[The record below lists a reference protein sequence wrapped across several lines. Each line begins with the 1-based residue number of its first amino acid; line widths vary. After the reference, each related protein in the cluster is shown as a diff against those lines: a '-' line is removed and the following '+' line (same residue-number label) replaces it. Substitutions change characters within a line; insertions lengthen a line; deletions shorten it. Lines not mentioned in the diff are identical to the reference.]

1 MRFLLNSLLE
11 IQSKHGY
18 LPKDELE
25 RISKE
30 FNVPISRVYSIAT
43 FYNAFSLKPVGK
55 HIIHICKGTACVIKG
70 SEVFEDALEQ
80 MGVLDDE
87 DFTYQ
92 PIRCFG
98 ACSLAPVVVIDGKV
112 YGKMTVNRLK
122 RMISKLTSDSVVSE
136 DAQ

>member
-1 MRFLLNSLLE
+1 MKFLLNSLLE
-11 IQSKHGY
+11 IQSKNGY

-30 FNVPISRVYSIAT
+30 FGIPISRVYSIAT
-43 FYNAFSLKPVGK
+43 FFNAFSLKPVGK

-70 SEVFEDALEQ
+70 SEVFEDTLEQ
-80 MGVLDDE
+80 MGVLDGE
-87 DFTYQ
+87 DFSYQ

-98 ACSLAPVVVIDGKV
+98 ACSLAPVVVIDGRV

-122 RMISKLTSDSVVSE
+122 RIVSRLKSGDE
-136 DAQ
+136 DVRS

>member
-1 MRFLLNSLLE
+1 MKYLLNSLLE

-18 LPKDELE
+18 LPKEELE
-25 RISKE
+25 KISVE
-30 FNVPISRVYSIAT
+30 FNVPMSRIYSIAT

-55 HIIHICKGTACVIKG
+55 HIIHVCKGTACVMGG
-70 SEVFEDALEQ
+70 SEVFEDTLKQ
-80 MGVLDDE
+80 LRIFDYE

-112 YGKMTVNRLK
+112 YGKMTVSRLK
-122 RMISKLTSDSVVSE
+122 KMLSKLRDE
-136 DAQ
+136 DAREA